1 MEIEMTTVRIPKR
14 FFDDHAER
22 GLDTPTIIGETKN
35 HYFIRNDDPFI
46 DELREDAEF
55 YADDHGPDY
64 LPRGLKASARAT
76 LAALEA

>member
-1 MEIEMTTVRIPKR
+1 MTTVRIPKR

-22 GLDTPTIIGETKN
+22 GLDTPTIIRETKN
-35 HYFIRNDDPFI
+35 HYFIRVDDSFI

-55 YADDHGPDY
+55 YADEHGPDM
-64 LPRGLKASARAT
+64 LPPGLKASARAV